1 MSDYEFFS
9 VADTAAIIEHSIGLL
24 RDNKPLLA
32 TRLLEQLHERLAQD
46 DGMHHK
52 ACTAEVCGEHFVA
65 Q

>member
-24 RDNKPLLA
+24 RDNKPMLA
-32 TRLLEQLHERLAQD
+32 IRLLEQLHERLAQD

-52 ACTAEVCGEHFVA
+52 ACTAEACGEHFVA